1 VTLQENKAV
10 TLMNTADGT
19 RYKLILKPV
28 GTPVTAAAAPTS
40 TPATPGTVP
49 PPSSP

>member
-1 VTLQENKAV
+1 M
-10 TLMNTADGT
+10 TLMNTADGP

-28 GTPVTAAAAPTS
+28 GTAVAAPAAPSAPTS
-40 TPATPGTVP
+40 TTSTTVSVP

>member
-1 VTLQENKAV
+1 
-10 TLMNTADGT
+10 MNTADGT

-28 GTPVTAAAAPTS
+28 GTAVPTAALPTS
-40 TPATPGTVP
+40 TTSTTVTVP